1 MLDVFAIYSGMTVT
15 ASGTPPVLWPDA
27 GFPASGP
34 SPEFLA
40 ANSAKIVL
48 SNPNYDA
55 NFQKLVPAAPY
66 VAGDGNIYDMAVVP
80 LTADELTLLKRGKD
94 TVDATKSGIGLA
106 YRHAADLRAKGDDTS
121 RLDAYDF
128 LLKKGLPPWP

>member
-1 MLDVFAIYSGMTVT
+1 MLDVFAIYSGSTVL
-15 ASGTPPVLWPDA
+15 ASGTTPVLWPNI

-34 SPEFLA
+34 SAEFLA
-40 ANSAKIVL
+40 ANSAQMVR
-48 SNPNYDA
+48 SDPPYDPR
-55 NFQKLVPAAPY
+55 FQKLVPANAYRLDGQTYNMVP
-66 VAGDGNIYDMAVVP
+66 VA
-80 LTADELTLLKRGKD
+80 LSADELALLKRGKD

-121 RLDAYDF
+121 RLDAYDY